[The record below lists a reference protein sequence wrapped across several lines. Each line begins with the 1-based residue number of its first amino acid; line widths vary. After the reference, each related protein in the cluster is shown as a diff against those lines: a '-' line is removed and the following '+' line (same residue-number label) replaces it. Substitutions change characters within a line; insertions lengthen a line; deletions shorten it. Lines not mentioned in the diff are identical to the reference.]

1 MKKAK
6 RVKLYKLLL
15 GSFILL
21 SLNSQLFATESQ
33 KETETVTSSSIIT
46 QKVEGKYFE
55 VVQNIRS
62 AILGKGIN
70 IAHELHA
77 SDMLQRTAPA
87 YGYSKTVYS
96 NAEILEFCSAALSQ
110 KLSRINPANIV
121 MCPFTIG
128 VYALADEPNVVYIN
142 YQVPRGK
149 PGTEAVEEEI
159 KELISGIIEDAA
171 W

>member
-1 MKKAK
+1 MKKTK
-6 RVKLYKLLL
+6 RLKLQTLLL
-15 GSFILL
+15 GAVILL
-21 SLNSQLFATESQ
+21 SLNSYTFSEEAKTEIL
-33 KETETVTSSSIIT
+33 TRSSIIT
-46 QKVEGKYFE
+46 QKVEGKYLE
-55 VVQNIRS
+55 VVQSLRS

-87 YGYSKTVYS
+87 YGYSKSVYS

-110 KLSRINPANIV
+110 KLSRIHPANIV

-128 VYALADEPNVVYIN
+128 VYSLTDEPNVVYIN
-142 YQVPRGK
+142 YQIPKGK
-149 PGTEAVEEEI
+149 PGTEAVEKEI